1 MDTRTRTSTDI
12 TRRGDARRPVAA
24 DAPAAPALV
33 YRAGIDGL
41 RALAVVAVVFAD
53 GGAGWMSGG
62 FLGIEML
69 FVISGY
75 LMTTLLVREHRARS
89 RVDLVRFWA
98 RRARRVLPALLTVL
112 GGVSIF
118 VLVLRPD
125 ELHRLGP
132 DVRAALASTTNW
144 HLILSPAARAGAA
157 VPSMLQHLWSVAIGV
172 QFAVWWPLLFAL
184 LHRRRGLRRLRAV
197 AWLLA
202 VASAIAMVVVALRL
216 GPVRAFYGT
225 DTRASGLLIGAAL
238 GLAVRPGSATAQVTG
253 APARRLRVLSL
264 LVLAG
269 LVVIL
274 TVSEARSVWLLRGG
288 ILLVAILTALM
299 LAAVVR
305 GDDVDRLFGAVPLR
319 WLGLRSYG
327 IYLWHWPVLIGLG
340 GPATVGRWP
349 NSVLY
354 LTITVALAD
363 LTYRFVEVPL
373 CRMRRVRGTGRI
385 GRPSMAV
392 RAMAVAC
399 GAATV
404 AALLTG
410 QAAPADAT
418 SSASETDTQR
428 PGHLAAQPA
437 R

>member
-1 MDTRTRTSTDI
+1 
-12 TRRGDARRPVAA
+12 
-24 DAPAAPALV
+24 
-33 YRAGIDGL
+33 
-41 RALAVVAVVFAD
+41 
-53 GGAGWMSGG
+53 
-62 FLGIEML
+62 
-69 FVISGY
+69 
-75 LMTTLLVREHRARS
+75 
-89 RVDLVRFWA
+89 
-98 RRARRVLPALLTVL
+98 
-112 GGVSIF
+112 
-118 VLVLRPD
+118 
-125 ELHRLGP
+125 
-132 DVRAALASTTNW
+132 
-144 HLILSPAARAGAA
+144 
-157 VPSMLQHLWSVAIGV
+157 
-172 QFAVWWPLLFAL
+172 
-184 LHRRRGLRRLRAV
+184 
-197 AWLLA
+197 
-202 VASAIAMVVVALRL
+202 
-216 GPVRAFYGT
+216 
-225 DTRASGLLIGAAL
+225 
-238 GLAVRPGSATAQVTG
+238 
-253 APARRLRVLSL
+253 
-264 LVLAG
+264 
-269 LVVIL
+269 
-274 TVSEARSVWLLRGG
+274 
-288 ILLVAILTALM
+288 
-299 LAAVVR
+299 VR